1 MPTKTLPETL
11 RTQSTQDYRYAGEFN
26 GHHGWALD
34 FKEFDDAMRGLKR
47 ISANGILGTPLA
59 NEGSGGNGY
68 EDIRTVPKMKL
79 VNGNTTIDLLL
90 MAYSKGHGPA
100 FIDVFATESGHAGEI
115 LMAAFPPRTDTGLKF
130 VPSR

>member
-47 ISANGILGTPLA
+47 ISADGIHGTPLY
-59 NEGSGGNGY
+59 NGGNSSRDY
-68 EDIRTVPKMKL
+68 QELETVPRMKL
-79 VNGNTTIDLLL
+79 VDGSKTIDLLL
-90 MAYSKGHGPA
+90 MAYSPDCVLGC
-100 FIDVFATESGHAGEI
+100 IDVFATDAGRAREI